1 MFLLLSDLLNDTQV
15 HIIQL
20 VVVFLF
26 IVGLDTLLLITLKR
40 IFPKVTLIVL
50 SVILLVLGLF
60 DLTYAFYLVALIYM
74 LSAMTFIFG
83 NIVEYR
89 WLISNTATPKDRR
102 FRRDFRKI
110 FDQEDLVNQLV
121 SAVFS
126 LSKTKTGALITIER
140 SNQLTEMIK
149 NGSPIN
155 APVSA
160 PLLTTIFYKGTALH
174 DGAVVIRD
182 DTILAASVYFTP
194 STRALA
200 GKVGSRHRA
209 ALGISEIS
217 DAVTIVVSEETGRI
231 SIAYRSSL
239 QPVSP
244 EDFRKVLVDYLF
256 AK

>member
-89 WLISNTATPKDRR
+89 WLISNTATPKYRR

-110 FDQEDLVNQLV
+110 FIL
-121 SAVFS
+121 
-126 LSKTKTGALITIER
+126 LI
-140 SNQLTEMIK
+140 
-149 NGSPIN
+149 
-155 APVSA
+155 
-160 PLLTTIFYKGTALH
+160 
-174 DGAVVIRD
+174 
-182 DTILAASVYFTP
+182 
-194 STRALA
+194 
-200 GKVGSRHRA
+200 
-209 ALGISEIS
+209 
-217 DAVTIVVSEETGRI
+217 
-231 SIAYRSSL
+231 
-239 QPVSP
+239 
-244 EDFRKVLVDYLF
+244 LF
-256 AK
+256 V